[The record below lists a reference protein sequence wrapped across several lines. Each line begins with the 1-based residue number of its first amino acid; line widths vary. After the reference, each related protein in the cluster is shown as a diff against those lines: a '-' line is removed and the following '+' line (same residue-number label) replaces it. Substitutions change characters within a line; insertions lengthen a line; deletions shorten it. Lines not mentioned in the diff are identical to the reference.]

1 MHVKSSLP
9 APFLSLLASWRI
21 PVSNVNALSC
31 PPSYPTSPRASHR
44 LSFLCFPQEVTP
56 CLLSK
61 ADPYV
66 SILGPSFLLPWDLA
80 WLTLWRDRQAH
91 SPGGFSLAC
100 AHPPPSPSS
109 LPAKLLK
116 RICRI
121 FCTCSVILAYFLFR
135 AFWLQPPHHVGGKCL
150 RPPGCT
156 SPAASGSALWAG
168 LCCGACPRPCEA
180 VLPASLCSLCA
191 SVLLAWTRRP
201 LPAVCSSLSY
211 PVAALPA

>member
-150 RPPGCT
+150 RPRDALVPQPRGAL
-156 SPAASGSALWAG
+156 SGPA
-168 LCCGACPRPCEA
+168 CA
-180 VLPASLCSLCA
+180 VAPAPAPAKLCSL
-191 SVLLAWTRRP
+191 LLSARFAP
-201 LPAVCSSLSY
+201 PSS
-211 PVAALPA
+211 